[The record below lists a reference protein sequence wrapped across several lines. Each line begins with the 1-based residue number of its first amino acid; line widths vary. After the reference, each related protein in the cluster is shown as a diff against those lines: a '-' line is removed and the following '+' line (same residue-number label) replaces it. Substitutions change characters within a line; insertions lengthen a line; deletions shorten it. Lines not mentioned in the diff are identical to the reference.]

1 MSVGPV
7 GGLAAG
13 AAGTP
18 LAQTAGSEVE
28 RAQQATGSQ
37 QRRVQN
43 ELRAERA
50 GGIGEADG
58 ENHET
63 AERDAD
69 GRRPWE
75 APPTAPQAGQAEPG
89 AEAPQSKDASRQ
101 TGNLVDLTG

>member
-7 GGLAAG
+7 GGLAG
-13 AAGTP
+13 SVAGTP
-18 LAQTAGSEVE
+18 LAQTAGSDVE
-28 RAQQATGSQ
+28 RAQQATSNQ
-37 QRRVQN
+37 ERLVQT

-58 ENHET
+58 DDHET

-75 APPTAPQAGQAEPG
+75 APSTTPPAGRSQPSAEG
-89 AEAPQSKDASRQ
+89 PQSKDASRQ
-101 TGNLVDLTG
+101 SGNLVDLTG